1 MPIDAALETILG
13 RAVFPVK
20 WIFSIDY
27 AVFQVNEWK
36 LMPPNIS
43 TKQLQ
48 AFLALDEYRHF
59 TRAAE
64 RCHLSQSA
72 FSAVI
77 QKLEAAVGAKLV
89 ERDTRNVTLTAEGAL
104 FVEVARALLSDLD
117 AAFTDMGDFIA
128 RRKGRVALAV
138 LPSLAA
144 NGLPAV
150 IAEYKQK
157 YPGITVQLF
166 DALSDQCLHMLRQG
180 KVDLALT
187 APGAN
192 LAEFA
197 TRTLCSDPFYLV
209 CRRDHALARKRR
221 IKLADLA
228 GCELIHLAPSTSVRQ
243 HVDQLTRG
251 IAVRHSGLEVEHLA
265 TVAGL
270 IGHGLGV
277 SLVPE
282 LTLFQFRSMDL
293 VAIPL
298 DTDAVVRPVL
308 IVQHKERALSN
319 AAQGMLELIEMRLR
333 STDKSR
339 REIPIGG
346 NPGAGF

>member
-1 MPIDAALETILG
+1 ML
-13 RAVFPVK
+13 
-20 WIFSIDY
+20 
-27 AVFQVNEWK
+27 
-36 LMPPNIS
+36 PNIS

-48 AFLALDEYRHF
+48 AFLALDECRHF
-59 TRAAE
+59 THAAE

-77 QKLEAAVGAKLV
+77 QKLEASVGAKLV
-89 ERDTRNVTLTAEGAL
+89 KRDTRNMTLTTEGEL
-104 FVEVARALLSDLD
+104 FVEVARTLLADLD

-150 IAEYKQK
+150 IAEYRER
-157 YPGITVQLF
+157 YPGIAVSLF

-192 LAEFA
+192 LSEFA

-209 CRRDHALARKRR
+209 CRRDHALARRR
-221 IKLADLA
+221 RVRPADLA

-243 HVDQLTRG
+243 HVDQLTRDL
-251 IAVRHSGLEVEHLA
+251 AVRHSGLEVEHLA

-270 IGHGLGV
+270 IEHGLGV

-282 LTLFQFRSMDL
+282 LTLFQFRSAGL

-298 DTDAVVRPVL
+298 ETGAVTRPIF
-308 IVQHKERALSN
+308 IVQHKERALSI
-319 AAQGMLELIEMRLR
+319 AAQGMLELIEARLGGA
-333 STDKSR
+333 R
-339 REIPIGG
+339 RR
-346 NPGAGF
+346 

>member
-1 MPIDAALETILG
+1 ML
-13 RAVFPVK
+13 
-20 WIFSIDY
+20 
-27 AVFQVNEWK
+27 
-36 LMPPNIS
+36 PNIS

-48 AFLALDEYRHF
+48 AFLALEQHRHF
-59 TRAAE
+59 TQAAE

-77 QKLEAAVGAKLV
+77 QKLEATVGAKLV
-89 ERDTRNVTLTAEGAL
+89 QRDTRNVTLTTEGEL
-104 FVEVARALLSDLD
+104 FVEVARALLADLD

-144 NGLPAV
+144 NGIPEV
-150 IAEYKQK
+150 IAHYKAT

-166 DALSDQCLHMLRQG
+166 DALSDQCLHLLRQG

-187 APGAN
+187 APGAS

-209 CRRDHALARKRR
+209 CRHDHPLAKKRK
-221 IKLADLA
+221 IKVADLA
-228 GCELIHLAPSTSVRQ
+228 GHELIHLAPATSVRQ
-243 HVDQLTRG
+243 HVDQLLRG
-251 IAVRHSGLEVEHLA
+251 VGVRHAGLEVEHLA

-270 IGHGLGV
+270 VEQGLGI

-282 LTLFQFRSMDL
+282 LTLFQFRSLDL

-298 DTDAVVRPVL
+298 DSQAVVRPIL
-308 IVQHKERALSN
+308 IVQQKERALSH
-319 AAQGMLELIEMRLR
+319 AAQGMLALIELRLR
-333 STDKSR
+333 ASGKGRQSS
-339 REIPIGG
+339 
-346 NPGAGF
+346 PGR

>member
-1 MPIDAALETILG
+1 M
-13 RAVFPVK
+13 AV
-20 WIFSIDY
+20 
-27 AVFQVNEWK
+27 
-36 LMPPNIS
+36 LPNIS

-48 AFLALDEYRHF
+48 AFLALDECRHF

-72 FSAVI
+72 FSVVI
-77 QKLEAAVGAKLV
+77 RKLEEAVGARLV
-89 ERDTRNVTLTAEGAL
+89 ERDTRNVTLTSEGTL
-104 FVEVARALLSDLD
+104 FVDVARALVADLD
-117 AAFTDMGDFIA
+117 AAFTDMGDFVA
-128 RRKGRVALAV
+128 RRKGRVALAA

-144 NGLPAV
+144 NALPGV
-150 IAEYKQK
+150 IAEYKRV

-166 DALSDQCLHMLRQG
+166 DSLSDQCLHMLRQG

-192 LAEFA
+192 LAEFS

-209 CRRDHALARKRR
+209 CRFDHALAHQQK
-221 IKLADLA
+221 IKLEDLA
-228 GCELIHLAPSTSVRQ
+228 GCQLIHLAQSTSVRQ

-251 IAVRHSGLEVEHLA
+251 IAVHHSGLEVEHLA

-298 DTDAVVRPVL
+298 DTDVVVRPIL
-308 IVQHKERALSN
+308 IVQHKERPLSH
-319 AAQGMLELIEMRLR
+319 AAQGMLELIENRLR
-333 STDKSR
+333 STGRIRGDLL
-339 REIPIGG
+339 G
-346 NPGAGF
+346 

>member
-1 MPIDAALETILG
+1 
-13 RAVFPVK
+13 
-20 WIFSIDY
+20 
-27 AVFQVNEWK
+27 
-36 LMPPNIS
+36 MPPNIS
-43 TKQLQ
+43 TRQLQ
-48 AFLALDEYRHF
+48 AFLMLDECRHF

-72 FSAVI
+72 FSVVI
-77 QKLEAAVGAKLV
+77 RKLEDAVGAKLV
-89 ERDTRNVTLTAEGAL
+89 ERDTRNVTLTSEGAL
-104 FVEVARALLSDLD
+104 FASVARALLGDLD

-128 RRKGRVALAV
+128 RRKGKVALAV

-144 NGLPAV
+144 DAIPAV
-150 IAEYKQK
+150 VAEYKRA

-187 APGAN
+187 APGAS
-192 LAEFA
+192 LAEFS

-209 CRRDHALARKRR
+209 CRHDHPLARKR
-221 IKLADLA
+221 KLRLAELA
-228 GCELIHLAPSTSVRQ
+228 GCELIHLAPSSSVRQ

-251 IAVRHSGLEVEHLA
+251 IAVQHSGLEVEHLA

-270 IGHGLGV
+270 IRHGLGV

-293 VAIPL
+293 VAVPL
-298 DTDAVVRPVL
+298 DTDVVARPIL
-308 IVQHKERALSN
+308 IVQHRERPLSN

-333 STDKSR
+333 SSR
-339 REIPIGG
+339 RP
-346 NPGAGF
+346 AGVL

>member
-1 MPIDAALETILG
+1 ML
-13 RAVFPVK
+13 
-20 WIFSIDY
+20 
-27 AVFQVNEWK
+27 
-36 LMPPNIS
+36 PNIS

-48 AFLALDEYRHF
+48 AFLALEQHRHF
-59 TRAAE
+59 TQAAE

-77 QKLEAAVGAKLV
+77 QKLEATVGAKLV
-89 ERDTRNVTLTAEGAL
+89 QRDTRNVTLTTEGEL
-104 FVEVARALLSDLD
+104 FVEVARTLLADLD

-144 NGLPAV
+144 NGIPEV
-150 IAEYKQK
+150 IAHYKAS

-166 DALSDQCLHMLRQG
+166 DALSDQCLHLLRQG
-180 KVDLALT
+180 RVDLALT

-197 TRTLCSDPFYLV
+197 TRTLCSDPFFFV
-209 CRRDHALARKRR
+209 CRRDHPLARKRKIR
-221 IKLADLA
+221 MPDLV

-251 IAVRHSGLEVEHLA
+251 LAVRHSGLEVEHLA

-270 IGHGLGV
+270 IGQGLGV

-282 LTLFQFRSMDL
+282 LTLFQFRSLDL
-293 VAIPL
+293 IAIPL
-298 DTDAVVRPVL
+298 DADAVVRPIL
-308 IVQHKERALSN
+308 IVQRKDRALSH
-319 AAQGMLELIEMRLR
+319 AAQGMLELIEARLSANGR
-333 STDKSR
+333 QR
-339 REIPIGG
+339 
-346 NPGAGF
+346 GAKPVDAGLGL

>member
-1 MPIDAALETILG
+1 M
-13 RAVFPVK
+13 AV
-20 WIFSIDY
+20 
-27 AVFQVNEWK
+27 
-36 LMPPNIS
+36 LPNIS

-48 AFLALDEYRHF
+48 AFLALDECRHF

-72 FSAVI
+72 FSVVI
-77 QKLEAAVGAKLV
+77 RKLEEAVGARLV
-89 ERDTRNVTLTAEGAL
+89 ERDTRNVTLTSEGAL
-104 FVEVARALLSDLD
+104 FVDVARALVADLD

-128 RRKGRVALAV
+128 RRKGRVALAA

-144 NGLPAV
+144 NALPGV
-150 IAEYKQK
+150 IAEYKRV

-166 DALSDQCLHMLRQG
+166 DSLSDQCLHMLRQG

-192 LAEFA
+192 LAEFS

-209 CRRDHALARKRR
+209 CRFDHALAHQQKIR
-221 IKLADLA
+221 LEDLA
-228 GCELIHLAPSTSVRQ
+228 GCQLIHLAQSTSVRQ

-251 IAVRHSGLEVEHLA
+251 IAVHHSGLEVEHLA

-298 DTDAVVRPVL
+298 DTDVVARPIL
-308 IVQHKERALSN
+308 IVQHKERPLSH
-319 AAQGMLELIEMRLR
+319 AAQGMLELIETRLR
-333 STDKSR
+333 STGKIR
-339 REIPIGG
+339 RDLLG
-346 NPGAGF
+346 

>member
-1 MPIDAALETILG
+1 MVVL
-13 RAVFPVK
+13 
-20 WIFSIDY
+20 
-27 AVFQVNEWK
+27 
-36 LMPPNIS
+36 PNIS

-48 AFLALDEYRHF
+48 AFLALDECRHF

-64 RCHLSQSA
+64 RCYLSQSA
-72 FSAVI
+72 FSVVI

-89 ERDTRNVTLTAEGAL
+89 ERDTRNVTLTSEGTL
-104 FVEVARALLSDLD
+104 FVAVARALVSDLD

-128 RRKGRVALAV
+128 RRKGRVALAA

-144 NGLPAV
+144 SALPAV
-150 IAEYKQK
+150 IAEYKHA

-166 DALSDQCLHMLRQG
+166 DSLSDQCLHMLRQG

-192 LAEFA
+192 LAEFS
-197 TRTLCSDPFYLV
+197 TRILCSDPFYLV
-209 CRRDHALARKRR
+209 CRFDHELAHKQK
-221 IKLADLA
+221 IKLEDLA
-228 GCELIHLAPSTSVRQ
+228 GCQLIHLAPSTSVRQ

-251 IAVRHSGLEVEHLA
+251 IAVHHSGLEVEHLA

-270 IGHGLGV
+270 VGQGLGV

-298 DTDAVVRPVL
+298 DTDVAARPIL
-308 IVQHKERALSN
+308 IVQHKERPLSN
-319 AAQGMLELIEMRLR
+319 AAQGMLELIETRLR
-333 STDKSR
+333 STGKSR
-339 REIPIGG
+339 
-346 NPGAGF
+346 ATC

>member
-1 MPIDAALETILG
+1 ML
-13 RAVFPVK
+13 
-20 WIFSIDY
+20 
-27 AVFQVNEWK
+27 
-36 LMPPNIS
+36 PNIS

-48 AFLALDEYRHF
+48 AFLALDECRHF

-72 FSAVI
+72 FSVVI
-77 QKLEAAVGAKLV
+77 RKLEEAVGARLV
-89 ERDTRNVTLTAEGAL
+89 ERDTRNVTLTSEGAL
-104 FVEVARALLSDLD
+104 FVDVARALVADLD

-128 RRKGRVALAV
+128 RRKGRVALAA

-144 NGLPAV
+144 NALPGV
-150 IAEYKQK
+150 IAEYKRV

-166 DALSDQCLHMLRQG
+166 DSLSDQCLHMLRQG

-192 LAEFA
+192 LAEFS

-209 CRRDHALARKRR
+209 CRFDHALAHQQKIR
-221 IKLADLA
+221 LEDLA
-228 GCELIHLAPSTSVRQ
+228 GCQLIHLAQSTSVRQ

-251 IAVRHSGLEVEHLA
+251 IAVHHSGLEVEHLA

-298 DTDAVVRPVL
+298 DTDVVARPIL
-308 IVQHKERALSN
+308 IVQHKERPLSH
-319 AAQGMLELIEMRLR
+319 AAQGMLELIETRLR
-333 STDKSR
+333 STGKIR
-339 REIPIGG
+339 RDLLG
-346 NPGAGF
+346 

>member
-1 MPIDAALETILG
+1 ML
-13 RAVFPVK
+13 
-20 WIFSIDY
+20 
-27 AVFQVNEWK
+27 
-36 LMPPNIS
+36 PNIS

-48 AFLALDEYRHF
+48 AFLALDEHRHF
-59 TRAAE
+59 TQAAE

-77 QKLEAAVGAKLV
+77 QKLEATVGAKLV
-89 ERDTRNVTLTAEGAL
+89 QRDTRNVTLTTEGEL

-117 AAFTDMGDFIA
+117 AAFTDMSDFIA

-144 NGLPAV
+144 DGVPAV
-150 IAEYKQK
+150 IAQYKAS
-157 YPGITVQLF
+157 YPGITVQLY
-166 DALSDQCLHMLRQG
+166 DALSDQCLHLLRQG

-192 LAEFA
+192 LSEFD
-197 TRTLCSDPFYLV
+197 TRTLCSDPFFFV
-209 CRRDHALARKRR
+209 CRRDHPLARKRK
-221 IKLADLA
+221 IKLTELA

-282 LTLFQFRSMDL
+282 LTLFQFRSLDL

-298 DTDAVVRPVL
+298 DTKAVMRPIL
-308 IVQHKERALSN
+308 IVQRKDRALSS
-319 AAQGMLELIEMRLR
+319 AAQGMLELIETRL
-333 STDKSR
+333 STSGRPRVATPVDASL
-339 REIPIGG
+339 GL
-346 NPGAGF
+346 

>member
-1 MPIDAALETILG
+1 MT
-13 RAVFPVK
+13 
-20 WIFSIDY
+20 
-27 AVFQVNEWK
+27 
-36 LMPPNIS
+36 PNLS

-48 AFLALDEYRHF
+48 AYLALNDTRHF

-77 QKLEAAVGAKLV
+77 QKLEAAVGAQLV
-89 ERDTRNVTLTAEGAL
+89 ARDTRNVSLTAEGL
-104 FVEVARALLSDLD
+104 MFVDVARALLSDLD
-117 AAFTDMGDFIA
+117 AAFTNMGDFIA
-128 RRKGRVALAV
+128 RRKGRVAIAA

-150 IAEYKQK
+150 LAEYKRTW
-157 YPGITVQLF
+157 PGITVQLY
-166 DALSDQCLHMLRQG
+166 DALSDQCLHLLRQG

-187 APGAN
+187 APGAS

-209 CRRDHALARKRR
+209 CRRDHALAHKRR
-221 IKLADLA
+221 IKVADLA
-228 GCELIHLAPSTSVRQ
+228 GHELIHLAPSTSVRQ

-251 IAVRHSGLEVEHLA
+251 VAVRHAGLEVEHLA
-265 TVAGL
+265 TLAGL
-270 IGHGLGV
+270 IGQGLGI

-293 VAIPL
+293 IAIPL
-298 DTDAVVRPVL
+298 EASAVVRPIL
-308 IVQHKERALSN
+308 IVQHRERALSH
-319 AAQGMLELIEMRLR
+319 AAQGMLELIELRLR
-333 STDKSR
+333 SVGKTR
-339 REIPIGG
+339 RSI
-346 NPGAGF
+346 AAV

>member
-1 MPIDAALETILG
+1 ML
-13 RAVFPVK
+13 
-20 WIFSIDY
+20 
-27 AVFQVNEWK
+27 
-36 LMPPNIS
+36 PNIS

-48 AFLALDEYRHF
+48 AFLALEECRHF
-59 TRAAE
+59 TRAAQ

-72 FSAVI
+72 FSVVI
-77 QKLEAAVGAKLV
+77 RKLEAAVGARLV
-89 ERDTRNVTLTAEGAL
+89 ERDTRNVTLTSEGTL
-104 FVEVARALLSDLD
+104 FVAVARALLSDLD

-128 RRKGRVALAV
+128 RRKGRVALAA

-144 NGLPAV
+144 NALPAV
-150 IAEYKQK
+150 IAEYKQA

-166 DALSDQCLHMLRQG
+166 DSLSDQCLHMLRQG

-209 CRRDHALARKRR
+209 CRFDHALANKEK
-221 IKLADLA
+221 IALEDLT

-243 HVDQLTRG
+243 HVDQLTHG
-251 IAVRHSGLEVEHLA
+251 IAVHHSGLEVEHLA

-270 IGHGLGV
+270 IGRGLGV

-298 DTDAVVRPVL
+298 DTDIVTRPIL
-308 IVQHKERALSN
+308 IVQHKERPLSN
-319 AAQGMLELIEMRLR
+319 AAHGMLELIEMRLR
-333 STDKSR
+333 STGKIR
-339 REIPIGG
+339 RELLG
-346 NPGAGF
+346 

>member
-1 MPIDAALETILG
+1 ML
-13 RAVFPVK
+13 
-20 WIFSIDY
+20 
-27 AVFQVNEWK
+27 
-36 LMPPNIS
+36 PNIS

-48 AFLALDEYRHF
+48 AFLALDECRHF

-64 RCHLSQSA
+64 RCYLSQSA
-72 FSAVI
+72 FSVVI

-89 ERDTRNVTLTAEGAL
+89 ERDTRNVTLTSEGTL
-104 FVEVARALLSDLD
+104 FVAVARALVSDLD

-128 RRKGRVALAV
+128 RRKGRVALAA

-144 NGLPAV
+144 SALPAV
-150 IAEYKQK
+150 IAEYKHA

-166 DALSDQCLHMLRQG
+166 DSLSDQCLHMLRQG

-192 LAEFA
+192 LAEFS
-197 TRTLCSDPFYLV
+197 TRILCSDPFYLV
-209 CRRDHALARKRR
+209 CRFDHELAHKQK
-221 IKLADLA
+221 IKLEDLA
-228 GCELIHLAPSTSVRQ
+228 GCQLIHLAPSTSVRQ

-251 IAVRHSGLEVEHLA
+251 IAVHHSGLEVEHLA

-270 IGHGLGV
+270 VGQGLGV

-298 DTDAVVRPVL
+298 DTDVAARPIL
-308 IVQHKERALSN
+308 IVQHKERPLSN
-319 AAQGMLELIEMRLR
+319 AAQGMLELIETRLR
-333 STDKSR
+333 STGKSR
-339 REIPIGG
+339 
-346 NPGAGF
+346 ATC

>member
-1 MPIDAALETILG
+1 
-13 RAVFPVK
+13 
-20 WIFSIDY
+20 
-27 AVFQVNEWK
+27 
-36 LMPPNIS
+36 MPPNIS
-43 TKQLQ
+43 TRQLQ
-48 AFLALDEYRHF
+48 AFLMLDECRHF

-72 FSAVI
+72 FSVVI
-77 QKLEAAVGAKLV
+77 RKLEDAVGAKLV
-89 ERDTRNVTLTAEGAL
+89 ERDTRNVTLTSEGAL
-104 FVEVARALLSDLD
+104 FASVARALLGDLD

-128 RRKGRVALAV
+128 RRKGKVALAV

-144 NGLPAV
+144 DAIPAV
-150 IAEYKQK
+150 VAEYKRA

-187 APGAN
+187 APGAS
-192 LAEFA
+192 LAEFS

-209 CRRDHALARKRR
+209 CRHDHPLARKR
-221 IKLADLA
+221 KLRLAELA
-228 GCELIHLAPSTSVRQ
+228 GCELIHLAPSSSVRQ
-243 HVDQLTRG
+243 HVDKLTRG
-251 IAVRHSGLEVEHLA
+251 ITVQHSGLEVEHLA

-270 IGHGLGV
+270 IRHGLGV

-293 VAIPL
+293 VAVPL
-298 DTDAVVRPVL
+298 DTDVVARPIL
-308 IVQHKERALSN
+308 IVQHRERPLSN

-333 STDKSR
+333 SSR
-339 REIPIGG
+339 RP
-346 NPGAGF
+346 AGVL

>member
-1 MPIDAALETILG
+1 
-13 RAVFPVK
+13 
-20 WIFSIDY
+20 
-27 AVFQVNEWK
+27 
-36 LMPPNIS
+36 MPPNIS
-43 TKQLQ
+43 TRQLQ
-48 AFLALDEYRHF
+48 AFLMLDECRHF

-72 FSAVI
+72 FSVVI
-77 QKLEAAVGAKLV
+77 RKLEDAVGARLV
-89 ERDTRNVTLTAEGAL
+89 ERDTRNVTLTSEGAL
-104 FVEVARALLSDLD
+104 FATVARTLLSDLD
-117 AAFTDMGDFIA
+117 AAFGDMEDFIA
-128 RRKGRVALAV
+128 RRKGKVALAA

-150 IAEYKQK
+150 IAEYKRI
-157 YPGITVQLF
+157 YPGIAVQLF
-166 DALSDQCLHMLRQG
+166 DALSDQCLQMLRQG

-192 LAEFA
+192 LAEFS

-209 CRRDHALARKRR
+209 CRHDHALARKRR
-221 IKLADLA
+221 IKVSDLA
-228 GCELIHLAPSTSVRQ
+228 GCALIHLAPSSSVRQ

-251 IAVRHSGLEVEHLA
+251 VAVLHSGLEVEHLA

-298 DTDAVVRPVL
+298 ATDAVARPILV
-308 IVQHKERALSN
+308 VQHKERPLSN
-319 AAQGMLELIEMRLR
+319 AAQGMLELIEARLR
-333 STDKSR
+333 TSGKAR
-339 REIPIGG
+339 RGVLGG
-346 NPGAGF
+346 A

>member
-1 MPIDAALETILG
+1 V
-13 RAVFPVK
+13 AV
-20 WIFSIDY
+20 
-27 AVFQVNEWK
+27 
-36 LMPPNIS
+36 LPNIS

-48 AFLALDEYRHF
+48 AFLALDECRHF

-72 FSAVI
+72 FSVVI
-77 QKLEAAVGAKLV
+77 RKLEEAVGARLV
-89 ERDTRNVTLTAEGAL
+89 ERDTRNVTLTSEGTL
-104 FVEVARALLSDLD
+104 FVDVARALVADLD
-117 AAFTDMGDFIA
+117 AAFTDMGDFVA
-128 RRKGRVALAV
+128 RRKGRVALAA

-144 NGLPAV
+144 NALPGV
-150 IAEYKQK
+150 IAEYKRV

-166 DALSDQCLHMLRQG
+166 DSLSDQCLHMLRQG

-192 LAEFA
+192 LAEFS

-209 CRRDHALARKRR
+209 CRFDHALAHQQK
-221 IKLADLA
+221 IKLEDLA
-228 GCELIHLAPSTSVRQ
+228 GCQLIHLAQSTSVRQ

-251 IAVRHSGLEVEHLA
+251 IAVHHSGLEVEHLA

-298 DTDAVVRPVL
+298 DTDVVVRPIL
-308 IVQHKERALSN
+308 IVQHKERPLSH
-319 AAQGMLELIEMRLR
+319 AAQGMLELIENRLR
-333 STDKSR
+333 STGRIRGDLL
-339 REIPIGG
+339 G
-346 NPGAGF
+346 

>member
-1 MPIDAALETILG
+1 V
-13 RAVFPVK
+13 AV
-20 WIFSIDY
+20 
-27 AVFQVNEWK
+27 
-36 LMPPNIS
+36 LPNIS

-48 AFLALDEYRHF
+48 AFLALDECRHF

-72 FSAVI
+72 FSVVI
-77 QKLEAAVGAKLV
+77 RKLETAVGAKLV
-89 ERDTRNVTLTAEGAL
+89 ERDTRNVTLTSEGAL
-104 FVEVARALLSDLD
+104 FVDVARALMSDLD

-128 RRKGRVALAV
+128 RRKGRVALAA

-144 NGLPAV
+144 NALPGV
-150 IAEYKQK
+150 IAEYKQA

-166 DALSDQCLHMLRQG
+166 DSLSDQCLHMLRQG

-187 APGAN
+187 APGAD
-192 LAEFA
+192 LAEFS

-209 CRRDHALARKRR
+209 CRFDHALAHQQSV
-221 IKLADLA
+221 KLEDLV
-228 GCELIHLAPSTSVRQ
+228 GCQLIHLAPSSSVRQ

-251 IAVRHSGLEVEHLA
+251 IAVHHSGLEVEHLA

-270 IGHGLGV
+270 IRHGLGV

-293 VAIPL
+293 VAIPVE
-298 DTDAVVRPVL
+298 TDAVVRPIL
-308 IVQHKERALSN
+308 IVRHKERPLST
-319 AAQGMLELIEMRLR
+319 AAQGMLELIEMRL
-333 STDKSR
+333 SSNGK
-339 REIPIGG
+339 IGRALLG
-346 NPGAGF
+346 

>member
-1 MPIDAALETILG
+1 
-13 RAVFPVK
+13 
-20 WIFSIDY
+20 
-27 AVFQVNEWK
+27 
-36 LMPPNIS
+36 MPPNIS
-43 TKQLQ
+43 TRQLQ
-48 AFLALDEYRHF
+48 AFLALDECRHF
-59 TRAAE
+59 TRAAQ

-77 QKLEAAVGAKLV
+77 RKLEEVVGARLV
-89 ERDTRNVTLTAEGAL
+89 ERDTRNVTLTSEGTL
-104 FVEVARALLSDLD
+104 FAAVARTLLADLD

-128 RRKGRVALAV
+128 RKKGRVAIAA

-144 NGLPAV
+144 SALPAV
-150 IAEYKQK
+150 IAEYKRS

-166 DALSDQCLHMLRQG
+166 DALSDQCLQLLRQG
-180 KVDLALT
+180 KVDMALT
-187 APGAN
+187 APGAS

-209 CRRDHALARKRR
+209 CRHDHALARKR
-221 IKLADLA
+221 KLALDDLA
-228 GCELIHLAPSTSVRQ
+228 GCELIHLAPSSSVRQ

-251 IAVRHSGLEVEHLA
+251 IAVHHAGLEVEHLA
-265 TVAGL
+265 TLAGL

-298 DTDAVVRPVL
+298 DTDVVSRPIL
-308 IVQHKERALSN
+308 IVQRKEGALSS
-319 AAQGMLELIEMRLR
+319 AAQGMLELIEARLR
-333 STDKSR
+333 STGRPR
-339 REIPIGG
+339 RESLG
-346 NPGAGF
+346 

>member
-1 MPIDAALETILG
+1 MSLNL
-13 RAVFPVK
+13 
-20 WIFSIDY
+20 
-27 AVFQVNEWK
+27 
-36 LMPPNIS
+36 S
-43 TKQLQ
+43 TRQLQ
-48 AFLALDEYRHF
+48 AYLALNDTRHF

-89 ERDTRNVTLTAEGAL
+89 ARDTRNVSLTAEGEM
-104 FVEVARALLSDLD
+104 FVDVARALLADLE

-128 RRKGRVALAV
+128 RRKGRVAIAA

-150 IAEYKQK
+150 IAEYKRA

-166 DALSDQCLHMLRQG
+166 DALSDQCLHLLRQG

-187 APGAN
+187 APGAS

-209 CRRDHALARKRR
+209 CRRDHPLAKKRR
-221 IKLADLA
+221 IRLADLA
-228 GCELIHLAPSTSVRQ
+228 GHELIHLAPSTSVRQ
-243 HVDQLTRG
+243 HVDLLLRG
-251 IAVRHSGLEVEHLA
+251 VSVRHAGLEVEHLA
-265 TVAGL
+265 TLAGL
-270 IGHGLGV
+270 IGQGLGI

-293 VAIPL
+293 IAIPL
-298 DTDAVVRPVL
+298 DSQAVVRPILV
-308 IVQHKERALSN
+308 VQQKERALSH
-319 AAQGMLELIEMRLR
+319 AAQGMLALIELRLR
-333 STDKSR
+333 TTGTTR
-339 REIPIGG
+339 RAIPE
-346 NPGAGF
+346 P

>member
-1 MPIDAALETILG
+1 ML
-13 RAVFPVK
+13 
-20 WIFSIDY
+20 
-27 AVFQVNEWK
+27 
-36 LMPPNIS
+36 PNIS

-48 AFLALDEYRHF
+48 AFLALDECRHF
-59 TRAAE
+59 THAAE

-89 ERDTRNVTLTAEGAL
+89 KRDTRNVTLTTEGEL
-104 FVEVARALLSDLD
+104 FVEVARALLADLD

-150 IAEYKQK
+150 IAEYRSK
-157 YPGITVQLF
+157 YPGIVVSLF

-192 LAEFA
+192 LSEFH
-197 TRTLCSDPFYLV
+197 TSTLCSDPFYLV
-209 CRRDHALARKRR
+209 CRRDHPLANKRR
-221 IKLADLA
+221 IGVADLA

-243 HVDQLTRG
+243 HVDQLTRDLP
-251 IAVRHSGLEVEHLA
+251 VRHSGLEVEHLA

-270 IGHGLGV
+270 IEHGLGV

-282 LTLFQFRSMDL
+282 LTLFQFRSAGL

-298 DTDAVVRPVL
+298 ETDAVTRPIF
-308 IVQHKERALSN
+308 IVQHKERALSI
-319 AAQGMLELIEMRLR
+319 AAQGMLELIEARLGGA
-333 STDKSR
+333 R
-339 REIPIGG
+339 RQ
-346 NPGAGF
+346 